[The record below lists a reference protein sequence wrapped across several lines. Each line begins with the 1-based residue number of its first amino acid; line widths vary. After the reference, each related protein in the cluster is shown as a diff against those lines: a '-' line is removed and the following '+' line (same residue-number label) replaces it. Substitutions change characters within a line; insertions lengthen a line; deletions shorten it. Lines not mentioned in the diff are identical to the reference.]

1 MSSPNPRP
9 LHDHNAIRE
18 TFVRIPAGRFLM
30 GGGGDDKFV
39 SAVELP
45 QRKVSV
51 GAFFLARIPVTEADW
66 AKFPGSRA
74 PDHFTTS
81 RLPLVRV
88 GWHEAN
94 DYIAWLSETLEM
106 SCRLPTE
113 AEWEYA
119 CRAGSNTIFPFG
131 ENISPELA
139 NYLYDESGLRI
150 GVGQRAP
157 VACYPPNAFGLS
169 DMSGNICEWTA
180 DPWVALHD
188 RAPGTPPPDPDKR
201 VIRGGAWDH
210 LPRLLRSSWRDWA
223 PATASYDNLGFRV
236 AADLPAQ

>member
-1 MSSPNPRP
+1 
-9 LHDHNAIRE
+9 
-18 TFVRIPAGRFLM
+18 M
-30 GGGGDDKFV
+30 GGTGDDKFV

-45 QRKVSV
+45 QREVSV
-51 GAFFLARIPVTEADW
+51 DAFLLARIPVTEADW
-66 AKFPGSRA
+66 AKFPGSHA
-74 PDHFTTS
+74 PDYFTSS

-94 DYIAWLSETLEM
+94 EYTAWLSETLEM

-119 CRAGSNTIFPFG
+119 CRAGTRSIFPCG
-131 ENISPELA
+131 EDISPELA

-150 GVGQRAP
+150 GAGQRAP
-157 VACYPPNAFGLS
+157 VACYPPNAFGLH
-169 DMSGNICEWTA
+169 DMIGNICEWTA
-180 DPWVALHD
+180 DDWVPGHD
-188 RAPGTPPPDPDKR
+188 RSASGASPVPDKR
-201 VIRGGAWDH
+201 TIRGGAWDH

-223 PATASYDNLGFRV
+223 PVEARYDNLGFRV

>member
-1 MSSPNPRP
+1 MSSPNLRP
-9 LHDHNAIRE
+9 IHDQQAIRE
-18 TFVRIPAGRFLM
+18 TFVRIPEGRFLM

-45 QRKVSV
+45 QRNVNV
-51 GAFFLARIPVTEADW
+51 GAFLLARVPVTEGDW
-66 AKFPGSRA
+66 AKFPGSHA
-74 PDHFTTS
+74 PDHFTSS

-94 DYIAWLSETLEM
+94 EYTAWLSETLEM

-119 CRAGSNTIFPFG
+119 CRAGTRSIFPCG
-131 ENISPELA
+131 EDISPELA

-150 GVGQRAP
+150 GAGQRAP
-157 VACYPPNAFGLS
+157 VACYPPNAFGLH
-169 DMSGNICEWTA
+169 DMIGNICEWTA
-180 DPWVALHD
+180 DAWVPGHD
-188 RAPGTPPPDPDKR
+188 RSGADGTPDPDKR
-201 VIRGGAWDH
+201 TIRGGAWDH

-223 PATASYDNLGFRV
+223 PARAQYDNLGFRV

>member
-1 MSSPNPRP
+1 MSSPNLRP
-9 LHDHNAIRE
+9 IHDNRTIRE

-45 QRKVSV
+45 RQQVNV
-51 GAFFLARIPVTEADW
+51 GAFLLAKIPVTESDW
-66 AKFPGSRA
+66 ARFPGSNA
-74 PDHFTTS
+74 PEHFTSS

-119 CRAGSNTIFPFG
+119 CRAGTRSIFPCG
-131 ENISPELA
+131 EDISPELA

-150 GVGQRAP
+150 GAGQRAP
-157 VACYPPNAFGLS
+157 VACYPPNAFGLH
-169 DMSGNICEWTA
+169 DMIGNICEWTA
-180 DPWVALHD
+180 DDWMPRHD
-188 RAPGTPPPDPDKR
+188 RSASSDSPDPNKR
-201 VIRGGAWDH
+201 TIRGGAWDH

-223 PATASYDNLGFRV
+223 PVEAHYDNLGFRV

>member
-1 MSSPNPRP
+1 MSPPHRLPYEERHLS
-9 LHDHNAIRE
+9 AGS
-18 TFVRIPAGRFLM
+18 FVRIPAGRFLM

-45 QRKVSV
+45 QREVDV
-51 GAFFLARIPVTEADW
+51 AGFLLARVPVTEADW
-66 AKFPGSRA
+66 ARYRGESA
-74 PDHFTTS
+74 PTHYRS
-81 RLPLVRV
+81 SPLPLVRV

-94 DYIAWLSETLEM
+94 AYTDWLSDTLEM

-119 CRAGSNTIFPFG
+119 CRAGSRAIFPFG
-131 ENISPELA
+131 EDISPELA

-150 GVGQRAP
+150 GIGQRAP
-157 VACYPPNAFGLS
+157 VSCYPPNAFGLY

-180 DPWVALHD
+180 DPWVPIHD
-188 RAPGTPPPDPDKR
+188 RAGSGDTPDPDKR
-201 VIRGGAWDH
+201 TIRGGAWDH

-223 PATASYDNLGFRV
+223 PAEACYDNLGFRV

>member
-1 MSSPNPRP
+1 
-9 LHDHNAIRE
+9 
-18 TFVRIPAGRFLM
+18 M
-30 GGGGDDKFV
+30 GGSGDDKFV

-45 QRKVSV
+45 QRNVDV
-51 GAFFLARIPVTEADW
+51 AGFLLARVPVTEADW
-66 AKFPGSRA
+66 ARYPGASA
-74 PDHFTTS
+74 PDHFRNS

-94 DYIAWLSETLEM
+94 AYTTWLSATIKM

-119 CRAGSNTIFPFG
+119 CRAGSEAIFPFG
-131 ENISPELA
+131 EDISPELA

-150 GVGQRAP
+150 GIGRRAP
-157 VACYPPNAFGLS
+157 VASYSPNAFGLH
-169 DMSGNICEWTA
+169 DMTGNTSEWTA
-180 DPWVALHD
+180 DPWVPLRD
-188 RAPGTPPPDPDKR
+188 RPPGAAMPDPDKR
-201 VIRGGAWDH
+201 TIRGGAWDH

-223 PATASYDNLGFRV
+223 PADALYDNLGFRV